1 MKRCIFIIGM
11 HRSGTSATA
20 GMLHKGGLCLGKD
33 LMEPDWINPTGYFED
48 AKVIAINSEL
58 YHYYK
63 AGLWYPPLM
72 YDDEGQFAVT
82 FQQFIDY
89 YKDVDVVAF
98 KNPRFC
104 ATFPIWHKYF
114 TENGI
119 NVDIIFVVRGGDQII
134 QSLMRTRNMSHV
146 AAQAITDH
154 HRWLMGCIER
164 KYYWDDPNKTME
176 SIISVYYTT
185 LVEAS
190 ESRYLKLL
198 DDLNLRLDPNG
209 YKHIDRSL
217 KHF

>member
-1 MKRCIFIIGM
+1 M

-33 LMEPDWINPTGYFED
+33 LMEPDWINPAGYFED

-63 AGLWYPPLM
+63 ASLWYPPYM
-72 YDDEGQFAVT
+72 EDDEGQFAVI

-114 TENGI
+114 KQN
-119 NVDIIFVVRGGDQII
+119 DIEIKIIRVYRNMDQTAK
-134 QSLMRTRNMSHV
+134 SLMRVRNIPFV
-146 AAQAITDH
+146 AAYAMTELH
-154 HRWLMGCIER
+154 N
-164 KYYWDDPNKTME
+164 KYLSRIGMQF
-176 SIISVYYTT
+176 ISLNSHMVFYETLINTPKLEYY
-185 LVEAS
+185 
-190 ESRYLKLL
+190 
-198 DDLNLRLDPNG
+198 NLIKRIGLSDLDPNG

>member
-33 LMEPDWINPTGYFED
+33 LMEPDWINPAGYFED

-119 NVDIIFVVRGGDQII
+119 KTEIMFVMRPPEQIV
-134 QSLMRTRNMSHV
+134 QSLCRTRNMANIVAKTIVNHHV
-146 AAQAITDH
+146 GLIDDIEDNYFISNPIIFPFNVDYQELIAMPYDIYQAIIDSYE
-154 HRWLMGCIER
+154 I
-164 KYYWDDPNKTME
+164 N
-176 SIISVYYTT
+176 
-185 LVEAS
+185 
-190 ESRYLKLL
+190 
-198 DDLNLRLDPNG
+198 LDPNG